1 MSLDK
6 KRLLKEKMDQRNE
19 IIVLPGV
26 FDALS
31 AKVAENVGFQAIFQ
45 TGYGS
50 AASLLGMPDFGFLNA
65 GENIEN
71 ARRIIRSV
79 DLPVIVDVDTGYG
92 NPLTVWKIVNDLIA
106 YGAAGIF
113 LEDQVWPK
121 RCGHMRGKEV
131 IGVDEYIQKLRAAVT
146 ASENK
151 NFIIV
156 ARTDARAPLGIDEA
170 IKRGKMYRKEGA
182 DVVFVEAPQSEEE
195 LREIPKKINAPLL
208 ANMIENV
215 REIPKKINAPLL
227 ANMIEN
233 GVTPTFSADEL
244 KSMGYSMVVFPLSG
258 LYAATYAMKK
268 IFSHLKSNGTTKG
281 CTDTMLDFNEFNELV
296 ELPKFMQMEK
306 KYQS

>member
-6 KRLLKEKMDQRNE
+6 KKLLKEKISQRNE

-31 AKVAENVGFQAIFQ
+31 AKVAENAGFEAMFQ

-79 DLPVIVDVDTGYG
+79 SLPVIIDVDTGYG
-92 NPLTVWKIVNDLIA
+92 NPLTVWKIVNDLVA

-113 LEDQVWPK
+113 LEDQIWPK
-121 RCGHMRGKEV
+121 RCGHMRGKDV
-131 IGVDEYIQKLRAAVT
+131 IGVDEYIQKLRAALT

-151 NFIIV
+151 NFVIV
-156 ARTDARAPLGIDEA
+156 ARTDARAPLGFDEA
-170 IKRGKMYRKEGA
+170 IERGRLYRKEGA
-182 DVVFVEAPQSEEE
+182 DVVFVEAPQSEDE
-195 LREIPKKINAPLL
+195 LREIPKKID
-208 ANMIENV
+208 
-215 REIPKKINAPLL
+215 APLL

-258 LYAATYAMKK
+258 LYGAAYALKN
-268 IFSHLKSNGTTKG
+268 IFSQLKRTGSTKSSKHM
-281 CTDTMLDFNEFNELV
+281 MLDFNEFNDLV
-296 ELPKFMQMEK
+296 ELPRFMRMEK

>member
-31 AKVAENVGFQAIFQ
+31 AKVAEKVGFQAIFQ

-208 ANMIENV
+208 ANMIEN
-215 REIPKKINAPLL
+215 
-227 ANMIEN
+227 

>member
-6 KRLLKEKMDQRNE
+6 KKLLKEKISQRNE

-31 AKVAENVGFQAIFQ
+31 AKVAENAGFEAMFQ

-79 DLPVIVDVDTGYG
+79 NLPVIIDVDTGYG
-92 NPLTVWKIVNDLIA
+92 NPLTVWKIVNDLVA

-113 LEDQVWPK
+113 LEDQIWPK
-121 RCGHMRGKEV
+121 RCGHMRGKDV
-131 IGVDEYIQKLRAAVT
+131 IGVDEYIQKLRAALT

-151 NFIIV
+151 NFVIV
-156 ARTDARAPLGIDEA
+156 ARTDARAPLGFDEA
-170 IKRGKMYRKEGA
+170 IERGRMYRKEGA
-182 DVVFVEAPQSEEE
+182 DVIFVEAPQSEDE
-195 LREIPKKINAPLL
+195 LREIPKKID
-208 ANMIENV
+208 
-215 REIPKKINAPLL
+215 APLL

-258 LYAATYAMKK
+258 LYGAAYALKN
-268 IFSHLKSNGTTKG
+268 IFSQLKRTGSTKSSKHM
-281 CTDTMLDFNEFNELV
+281 MLDFNEFNDLV
-296 ELPKFMQMEK
+296 ELPRFMQMEK

>member
-6 KRLLKEKMDQRNE
+6 KKLLKEKISQRSE

-31 AKVAENVGFQAIFQ
+31 AKVAENAGFEAMFQ

-79 DLPVIVDVDTGYG
+79 NLPVIIDVDTGYG
-92 NPLTVWKIVNDLIA
+92 NPLTVWKIVNDLVA

-113 LEDQVWPK
+113 LEDQIWPK
-121 RCGHMRGKEV
+121 RCGHMRGKDV

-151 NFIIV
+151 NFVIV
-156 ARTDARAPLGIDEA
+156 ARTDARAPLGFDEA
-170 IKRGKMYRKEGA
+170 IERGRLYRKEGA
-182 DVVFVEAPQSEEE
+182 DVVFVEAPQSEDE
-195 LREIPKKINAPLL
+195 LREIPKKID
-208 ANMIENV
+208 
-215 REIPKKINAPLL
+215 APLL

-244 KSMGYSMVVFPLSG
+244 KTMGYSMVVFPLSG
-258 LYAATYAMKK
+258 LYGAAYAMKK
-268 IFSHLKSNGTTKG
+268 IFSQLKRTGSTEGSK
-281 CTDTMLDFNEFNELV
+281 DMMLDFNEFNDLV
-296 ELPKFMQMEK
+296 ELPRFMQMEK

>member
-6 KRLLKEKMDQRNE
+6 KKLLKEKISQRNE

-31 AKVAENVGFQAIFQ
+31 AKVAENAGFEAMFQ

-79 DLPVIVDVDTGYG
+79 SLPVIIDVDTGYG
-92 NPLTVWKIVNDLIA
+92 NPLTVWKIVNDLVA

-113 LEDQVWPK
+113 LEDQIWPK
-121 RCGHMRGKEV
+121 RCGHMRGKDV
-131 IGVDEYIQKLRAAVT
+131 IRVDEYIQKLRAAVT

-151 NFIIV
+151 NFVIV
-156 ARTDARAPLGIDEA
+156 ARTDARAPLGFDEA
-170 IKRGKMYRKEGA
+170 IERGRLYRKEGA
-182 DVVFVEAPQSEEE
+182 DVVFVEAPQSEDE
-195 LREIPKKINAPLL
+195 LREIPKKID
-208 ANMIENV
+208 
-215 REIPKKINAPLL
+215 APLL

-258 LYAATYAMKK
+258 LYGAAYALKN
-268 IFSHLKSNGTTKG
+268 IFSQLKRTGSTKSSKHM
-281 CTDTMLDFNEFNELV
+281 MLDFNEFNDLV
-296 ELPKFMQMEK
+296 ELPRFMQMEK

>member
-1 MSLDK
+1 
-6 KRLLKEKMDQRNE
+6 MDQRNE

-131 IGVDEYIQKLRAAVT
+131 IRVDEYIQKLRAAVT

-195 LREIPKKINAPLL
+195 L
-208 ANMIENV
+208 